1 MDIKKVKVIGFDL
14 DQTFYPKSP
23 EIDTAIQEY
32 IYHKIAEHKQCTFE
46 EGKAMFCQHYP
57 AISGRKTLIKLGV
70 PNAEGIIQESLE
82 NADIAKFLVPDKKVQ
97 ELLQHVKGKYG
108 SLSIITG
115 SSHKVCKQK
124 LEALQIPISWFDCII
139 AGGVS
144 KSDGT
149 AFKEWMAHFQKQNLS
164 LRPENFLYI
173 GDRAMT
179 DAVIPLQLGMQAILV
194 NIKEKDESVKV
205 EQLAKLVDIAKLL
218 QLDSI

>member
-32 IYHKIAEHKQCTFE
+32 INHKIAEHKQCTFE

-115 SSHKVCKQK
+115 SSHKVCN
-124 LEALQIPISWFDCII
+124 CII

-194 NIKEKDESVKV
+194 NIKEKDENVKV